1 MALAGKS
8 MRLGARKVA
17 ASRPSRA
24 RVVAPRAAASSDMGF
39 ETMRQGIK
47 KASDDTIL
55 TPRFYTT

>member
-1 MALAGKS
+1 
-8 MRLGARKVA
+8 
-17 ASRPSRA
+17 
-24 RVVAPRAAASSDMGF
+24 MGF